1 VNRAPFRESRILIV
15 DDDPSNVLL
24 VERLLAEAGYTNLR
38 STTDARRAVPH
49 CAEFRPDLI
58 VLDLVMQHMDGIH
71 LLRELRWHTATETFL
86 PILVLTADVSPESQR
101 HTLAA
106 GANDFVTK
114 PFDPAE
120 VVIRVRNL
128 LETRSLHAELRRRNQ
143 DLESQ
148 VRERTQQLIEA
159 DRLTTMGN
167 LLAGVAHELNNPLSV
182 VAGHA
187 AMFLETAG
195 DGPLRARAEKIAV
208 ASDRCVRIVKSFL
221 AMARRRPPERG
232 SVSVNQVIRDV
243 VDLLAYELQVSE
255 VDVRLYL
262 STDVPL
268 VWADEDQLHQVIVN
282 LVANAHQAMCVAPA
296 PRRLS
301 LTTRYDGA
309 NERVFIEVADTGPG
323 IPGGIQGRI
332 FEPFFTT
339 KSEGQGTGLGLAL
352 TRGIVDSHGGSIGV
366 SSRPGEGACFRVEL
380 PVGAPRPAAAAVA
393 AREPDRVIRDRSIL
407 IVDDEPSVAAVLA
420 EALTNEGHVVE
431 TAENGAVGLEKLAA
445 GSYDLVIC
453 DSGMPVLNGPDLYR
467 EVERRDPRLAE
478 KFIFVVGDIL
488 NPRTQEF
495 LDHVNTPQLIKPF
508 TIETVK
514 QLVRRVLSAH

>member
-1 VNRAPFRESRILIV
+1 
-15 DDDPSNVLL
+15 
-24 VERLLAEAGYTNLR
+24 
-38 STTDARRAVPH
+38 
-49 CAEFRPDLI
+49 
-58 VLDLVMQHMDGIH
+58 
-71 LLRELRWHTATETFL
+71 
-86 PILVLTADVSPESQR
+86 
-101 HTLAA
+101 
-106 GANDFVTK
+106 
-114 PFDPAE
+114 
-120 VVIRVRNL
+120 
-128 LETRSLHAELRRRNQ
+128 
-143 DLESQ
+143 
-148 VRERTQQLIEA
+148 
-159 DRLTTMGN
+159 
-167 LLAGVAHELNNPLSV
+167 
-182 VAGHA
+182 
-187 AMFLETAG
+187 MFLETAG

-232 SVSVNQVIRDV
+232 SVSVNQVVRDV
-243 VDLLAYELQVSE
+243 LDLLAYELQVSE

-309 NERVFIEVADTGPG
+309 NERVLIEVADTGPG
-323 IPGGIQGRI
+323 IPGGIHGRI

-352 TRGIVDSHGGSIGV
+352 TRGIVDSHGGSIAV

-380 PVGAPRPAAAAVA
+380 PVGAPRPAAAAA

>member
-1 VNRAPFRESRILIV
+1 VNRAPFRDSRILIV

-24 VERLLAEAGYTNLR
+24 VERLLTQAGYSNLR

-58 VLDLVMQHMDGIH
+58 VLDLVMPHMDGVH
-71 LLRELRWHTATETFL
+71 LLRELRWHTATETYL

-143 DLESQ
+143 DLEAQ

-182 VAGHA
+182 VSGHA
-187 AMFLETAG
+187 AMFLEAAG
-195 DGPLRARAEKIAV
+195 DGPLRVRAEKIAI

-221 AMARRRPPERG
+221 AMARRRPPDRG
-232 SVSVNQVIRDV
+232 SVAVNQVVRDV
-243 VDLLAYELQVSE
+243 VDLLAYELQVSD
-255 VDVRLYL
+255 VDVRLHL
-262 STDVPL
+262 SPDVPL

-301 LTTRYDGA
+301 LTTRYDGT
-309 NERVFIEVADTGPG
+309 NERVLLEVADTGPG
-323 IPGGIQGRI
+323 VPPGIQARI

-366 SSRPGEGACFRVEL
+366 SSRPGEGACFRIEL
-380 PVGAPRPAAAAVA
+380 PVGAPRPAAVA
-393 AREPDRVIRDRSIL
+393 TRGPDRAIRDRSIL

-431 TAENGAVGLEKLAA
+431 TAESGAVGLEKLAA

-514 QLVRRVLSAH
+514 QLVRRVLSAP